1 MKISKPQNNI
11 TITPK
16 ELHARLV
23 ELEAKVMAIEHN
35 IRTIL
40 SWSDTTIEKMNFIG
54 QQVKKLMEKDGK

>member
-1 MKISKPQNNI
+1 MKISKPQNNL
-11 TITPK
+11 TTTSQ